1 VFEEKCPLCKE
12 DTKSPYTFKDSE
24 NNWRSAHKDCCN
36 QLSRKIED
44 EIRFKKF
51 GGLIANQ

>member
-1 VFEEKCPLCKE
+1 MFEEKCPLCKE